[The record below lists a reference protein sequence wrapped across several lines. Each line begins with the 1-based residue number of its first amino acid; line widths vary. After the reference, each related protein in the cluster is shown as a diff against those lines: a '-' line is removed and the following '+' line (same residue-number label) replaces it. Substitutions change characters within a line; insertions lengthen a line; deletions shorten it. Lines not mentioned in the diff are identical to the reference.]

1 MTIWLRTLPA
11 LRSPLAVVG
20 AVAVLAVATACGPP
34 APEAHRKARPRDC
47 ERVTV
52 SQFRDLEA
60 GVQYAAFNAAGEA
73 KAGAAL
79 LHGGTVGLRGLYRNG
94 VAYSLAPVNG
104 QFPMSAAAVDPTSAT
119 ELYGADVGRFLAT
132 GSIVLAATSAGL
144 FGARV
149 GDVAEVRRW
158 NDGGLTRL
166 TIAGIVPDERL
177 PAEMLF
183 PTTTA
188 SAIGF
193 VRPTS
198 VQIYGY
204 KSVKAV
210 DDALAKHGLRRSD
223 VRISHPNTDPSSPDS
238 TLGLLDTKVKLGMFW
253 YVSRGDGAITIDPAW
268 AQANLVRVAFTGVGV
283 VATCHRVIVPYL
295 QAAFTEIAAAGLA
308 GAIDTA
314 NTNRYGGCYG
324 PREVRSSG
332 GTTGGNLSRHTW
344 AMALDTNTATNP
356 MGGTPTM
363 DCRVVRIFRKHGFAW
378 GGNFLTPDGMHFEWV
393 GEDRSKISY
402 PSRFCPNIV
411 GGAASGGAAAAEAAQ
426 PKPPTMQEPYE
437 EE

>member
-20 AVAVLAVATACGPP
+20 ALAVLAVATACGPP
-34 APEAHRKARPRDC
+34 PPKLTGKPGPVT

-60 GVQYAAFNAAGEA
+60 GVQYAAFNAAAEI

-79 LHGGTVGLRGLYRNG
+79 LHGGTIGLRGLYRNG
-94 VAYSLAPVNG
+94 VAYALAPING
-104 QFPMSAAAVDPTSAT
+104 QYPMGSAAVDPASAT
-119 ELYGADVGRFLAT
+119 ELYGADVGRFLAA
-132 GSIVLAATSAGL
+132 GSIVLSATSAGL

-149 GDVAEVRRW
+149 GDVAELRRW
-158 NDGGLTRL
+158 SDGGLTRL
-166 TIAGIVPDERL
+166 TIVGIVPDERL
-177 PAEMLF
+177 PAEMVL
-183 PTTTA
+183 PTSTA
-188 SAIGF
+188 AAIGF
-193 VRPTS
+193 VRPSS
-198 VQIYGY
+198 VQIYGF

-223 VRISHPNTDPSSPDS
+223 VRIGHPNSDPSSPDS
-238 TLGLLDTKVKLGMFW
+238 TLGLLEIKVKLGQFW
-253 YVSRGDGAITIDPAW
+253 YVPRGNGAITIDPAW

-324 PREVRSSG
+324 PREVRASG

-344 AMALDTNTATNP
+344 AMALDANTATNP

-393 GEDRSKISY
+393 GEDRSKINY
-402 PSRFCPNIV
+402 PSRYCPNIV
-411 GGAASGGAAAAEAAQ
+411 GGGAAAAEAA
-426 PKPPTMQEPYE
+426 PSRPPTMQEPYE

>member
-1 MTIWLRTLPA
+1 M
-11 LRSPLAVVG
+11 AVVG
-20 AVAVLAVATACGPP
+20 ALVVVAAATACAPPSPRLIGRPGPVT
-34 APEAHRKARPRDC
+34 

-52 SQFRDLEA
+52 SQFRDLEP
-60 GVQYAAFNAAGEA
+60 GVQYAAFNAAAEA

-79 LHGGTVGLRGLYRNG
+79 LHGGTIGLRGLYRNG
-94 VAYSLAPVNG
+94 AAYVLAPING
-104 QFPMSAAAVDPTSAT
+104 QYPMGSAAVEPASAT
-119 ELYGADVGRFLAT
+119 ELYGADVGRFLSS
-132 GSIVLAATSAGL
+132 GSVVLSATSARL
-144 FGARV
+144 FGAKV
-149 GDVAEVRRW
+149 GDVAELRRW
-158 NDGGLTRL
+158 SDGGLSKVS
-166 TIAGIVPDERL
+166 IAGIVPDERL
-177 PAEMLF
+177 PAEMVL
-183 PTTTA
+183 PTSTA

-204 KSVKAV
+204 RSVKAV
-210 DDALAKHGLRRSD
+210 DEALAKHGLRRSD
-223 VRISHPNTDPSSPDS
+223 VRIGHPNTDVSSPDS
-238 TLGLLDTKVKLGMFW
+238 TLGLLETKVKLGQFW
-253 YVSRGDGAITIDPAW
+253 YVPRGDGTVTIDPAW
-268 AQANLVRVAFTGVGV
+268 AQANLVRVAFSGVGI

-295 QAAFTEIAAAGLA
+295 QAALSEIAAAGLA

-324 PREVRSSG
+324 PREVRSAG

-356 MGGTPTM
+356 LGGRPTM
-363 DCRVVRIFRKHGFAW
+363 DCRVVAIFRRHGFAW

-402 PSRFCPNIV
+402 PSRYCPNVV
-411 GGAASGGAAAAEAAQ
+411 GGAQAATAEAV
-426 PKPPTMQEPYE
+426 PSGPVSMQEPYE

>member
-1 MTIWLRTLPA
+1 
-11 LRSPLAVVG
+11 LAVVG
-20 AVAVLAVATACGPP
+20 ALVVVAAATACAPP
-34 APEAHRKARPRDC
+34 APRLIGKAGPAT

-52 SQFRDLEA
+52 SQFRDLEP
-60 GVQYAAFNAAGEA
+60 GVQYAAFNAAAEA

-79 LHGGTVGLRGLYRNG
+79 LHGGTIGLRGLYRNG
-94 VAYSLAPVNG
+94 AAYVLAPING
-104 QFPMSAAAVDPTSAT
+104 QYPMGSAAVDPASAR
-119 ELYGADVGRFLAT
+119 ELYGADVGRFLSS
-132 GSIVLAATSAGL
+132 GSIVLSATSAQL
-144 FGARV
+144 FGAKA
-149 GDVAEVRRW
+149 GDIAELRRW
-158 NDGGLTRL
+158 SDGGLTKV

-177 PAEMLF
+177 PAEMVL
-183 PTTTA
+183 PTSTA

-204 KSVKAV
+204 RSVKAV
-210 DDALAKHGLRRSD
+210 DDALARHGLRRSD
-223 VRISHPNTDPSSPDS
+223 VRIGHPNTDPSSPDS
-238 TLGLLDTKVKLGMFW
+238 TLGLLETKVKLGQFW
-253 YVSRGDGAITIDPAW
+253 YVPRGDGTVTIDPAW
-268 AQANLVRVAFTGVGV
+268 AQANLVRVPFSGVGI

-295 QAAFTEIAAAGLA
+295 QAALSEIAAAGLA

-324 PREVRSSG
+324 PREVRSAG

-356 MGGTPTM
+356 LGGRPTM
-363 DCRVVRIFRKHGFAW
+363 DCRVVRIFRRHGFAW

-402 PSRFCPNIV
+402 PSRYCPNV
-411 GGAASGGAAAAEAAQ
+411 AGGAQAAAVEAA
-426 PKPPTMQEPYE
+426 PNGLVSMQEPYE

>member
-1 MTIWLRTLPA
+1 M
-11 LRSPLAVVG
+11 AVVG
-20 AVAVLAVATACGPP
+20 ALVVVAAATACAPPSPKLIGKPGPVT
-34 APEAHRKARPRDC
+34 

-52 SQFRDLEA
+52 SQFRDLEP
-60 GVQYAAFNAAGEA
+60 GVQYAAFNAAADA

-79 LHGGTVGLRGLYRNG
+79 LHGGTIGLRGLYRNG
-94 VAYSLAPVNG
+94 AGYVLAPVNG
-104 QFPMSAAAVDPTSAT
+104 QYPMGSAAVDPASAT
-119 ELYGADVGRFLAT
+119 ELYGADVGRFLSS
-132 GSIVLAATSAGL
+132 GSIVLSATSARL
-144 FGARV
+144 FGAKA
-149 GDVAEVRRW
+149 GDVAELRRW
-158 NDGGLTRL
+158 SDGGLTRL

-177 PAEMLF
+177 PAEMLL
-183 PTTTA
+183 PTSTA

-204 KSVKAV
+204 RSVRAV
-210 DDALAKHGLRRSD
+210 DDALAKHGLVRSD
-223 VRISHPNTDPSSPDS
+223 VRIGHPNTDPSSPDS
-238 TLGLLDTKVKLGMFW
+238 TLGLLETKVKLGQFW
-253 YVSRGDGAITIDPAW
+253 YVPRGDGTVTIDPAW
-268 AQANLVRVAFTGVGV
+268 AQANLVRVAFSGVGI

-295 QAAFTEIAAAGLA
+295 QAALSEIAAAGLA

-324 PREVRSSG
+324 PREVRSAG

-356 MGGTPTM
+356 LGGRPTM
-363 DCRVVRIFRKHGFAW
+363 DCRVVRIFRRHGFAW

-393 GEDRSKISY
+393 GEDRSRIIY
-402 PSRFCPNIV
+402 PSRYCPNVV
-411 GGAASGGAAAAEAAQ
+411 GGAQAAAEAA
-426 PKPPTMQEPYE
+426 PSGPVSMQEPYE